1 MRWVDRTMVVQV
13 RGFTV
18 GVIVLLLVLSLTPDD
33 PLFLPSEE
41 EDDGVVDE
49 DECELFFANN

>member
-1 MRWVDRTMVVQV
+1 
-13 RGFTV
+13 
-18 GVIVLLLVLSLTPDD
+18 VLLLTPDD
-33 PLFLPSEE
+33 PFLPSEE